1 MRSKFMTF
9 RPIVALFL
17 LLLAGCASG
26 PRIHTSVAPGID
38 LTRYERFAF
47 VEPLGTD
54 RAGYASIISR
64 QLSISTQRE
73 LELHGLEFVENLEE
87 ADLLVNFFVHLNEK
101 IRTRQVA
108 DPWMGP
114 TFYDYRYGLYS
125 PWPRYSTST
134 EIQQFSEGTLIID
147 LFDAETNQMV
157 WEGTA
162 RNEVNERDRREAAT
176 RLDNLVKLIFA
187 EFSSPP
193 AATY

>member
-1 MRSKFMTF
+1 MRSKLMTF

-47 VEPLGTD
+47 VELLGTD

-73 LELHGLEFVENLEE
+73 LELHGPEFVENLKE
-87 ADLLVNFFVHLNEK
+87 ADLLVNFFGHLNEK

-114 TFYDYRYGLYS
+114 TFYDYRYGPYS

-147 LFDAETNQMV
+147 LIDAETNQMV